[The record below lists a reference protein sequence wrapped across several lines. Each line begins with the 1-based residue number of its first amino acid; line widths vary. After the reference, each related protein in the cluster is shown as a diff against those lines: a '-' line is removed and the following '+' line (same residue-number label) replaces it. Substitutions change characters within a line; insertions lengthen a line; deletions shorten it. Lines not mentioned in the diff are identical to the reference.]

1 MSRFAKGR
9 ANKEIYEKY
18 GIPRNKPIVLYVGRV
33 DPEKSID
40 VLMEAFIQAHPKM
53 PDAHF
58 VVTGD
63 GTARPKLEKMAEKA
77 GLADYVHFL
86 GRVIG
91 DDLPQIYRTGT
102 LFATASKTETQGI
115 VLLEAMAAGLPCIA
129 VDKGAV
135 GDVVKNTKNGY
146 LCQPDDVDEIAK
158 SLVRIITDKD
168 RQKRMSEDSL
178 KRIRQHDIS
187 YTLTRFEEIYNKVLD
202 EHDKE
207 L

>member
-1 MSRFAKGR
+1 
-9 ANKEIYEKY
+9 
-18 GIPRNKPIVLYVGRV
+18 
-33 DPEKSID
+33 
-40 VLMEAFIQAHPKM
+40 
-53 PDAHF
+53 
-58 VVTGD
+58 
-63 GTARPKLEKMAEKA
+63 MAEKA
-77 GLADYVHFL
+77 GLANYVHFL

-115 VLLEAMAAGLPCIA
+115 VLLEAMATGLPCIA

-135 GDVVKNTKNGY
+135 SDVVKNTKNGY

-207 L
+207 LWFEPQKPWKIAVLDGYSRFCLCLFRKEATNLVCDLFGALVID